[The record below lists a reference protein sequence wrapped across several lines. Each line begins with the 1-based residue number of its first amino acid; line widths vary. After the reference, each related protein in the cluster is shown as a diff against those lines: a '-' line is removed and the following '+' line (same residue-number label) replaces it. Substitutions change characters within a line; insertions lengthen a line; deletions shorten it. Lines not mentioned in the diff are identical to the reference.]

1 VETLVLH
8 EIENSMIAATKA
20 KLSPG
25 RLLIDGQWVETAKKF
40 DTVNPA
46 TGEVL
51 TQIAQASSADLD
63 RAVAAARKAFED
75 RNGPWRKMSASE
87 RGRLIWKLAD
97 LLEKNI
103 DEFAELETLDN
114 GKPIFESRYV
124 DMPMVIDVL
133 RYYAGWAT
141 KIHGETVNTT
151 ETAFTY
157 TLREPVGVV
166 GMIVPWNFPLLLSS
180 WKLGPALACGNS
192 VVWKP
197 ASLTP
202 LTALRFGELSVE
214 AGLPAGV
221 INIVTGS
228 SEVGRQMVRHPGI
241 DKIAFT
247 GSTEVGK
254 EIMRGAA
261 DTMKR
266 VTLELGG
273 KSPNIVFADADID
286 NAVKGAITGIFYG
299 KGEVCNAGSR
309 LFVESKVQDEF
320 LEKLVARASKMR
332 PADPLDP
339 KTRMG
344 AIVSREQ
351 MQTVLG
357 YIEAGKQEGAKL
369 IAGGNRV
376 SVDGGQGLFI
386 EPTIFGGVKN
396 DMKIAQEEI
405 FGPVLATLAFDDL
418 DEVIAQAN
426 HNVYGLASAVWTRD
440 VKKAHV
446 VSRQLKAGTVWINTY
461 GLMDAALPFG
471 GYKSSGFGRELGDKA
486 LEHYTENKTVWMN
499 LA

>member
-1 VETLVLH
+1 ML
-8 EIENSMIAATKA
+8 AATKV
-20 KLSPG
+20 KVEPG
-25 RLLIDGQWVETAKKF
+25 RLLIDGQWVESAKKF
-40 DTVNPA
+40 DTINPA

-51 TQIAQASSADLD
+51 TQIAAASTEDVD
-63 RAVAAARKAFED
+63 RAVGAARRAFED
-75 RNGPWRKMSASE
+75 RNGAWRKLSASE

-97 LLEKNI
+97 LLEKHI

-124 DMPMVIDVL
+124 DMPMVVDVL

-141 KIHGETVNTT
+141 KIHGETVNTF

-166 GMIVPWNFPLLLSS
+166 GMIVPWNFPLLLAS
-180 WKLGPALACGNS
+180 WKLGPALACGNT

-197 ASLTP
+197 ASQTS
-202 LTALRFGELSVE
+202 LTALRFGELAME
-214 AGLPAGV
+214 AGVPAGV
-221 INIVTGS
+221 LNIVTGPG
-228 SEVGRQMVRHPGI
+228 EVGRAMVKHPGI

-261 DTMKR
+261 DSLKR
-266 VTLELGG
+266 LTLELGG
-273 KSPNIVFADADID
+273 KSPNIVFADSDID

-320 LEKLVARASKMR
+320 LEKLAARAAKMR

-344 AIVSREQ
+344 AIVSQEQ

-357 YIEAGKQEGAKL
+357 YIEAGKKEGAKL
-369 IAGGNRV
+369 VAGGKRV
-376 SVDGGQGLFI
+376 TVDGGNGFFI
-386 EPTIFGGVKN
+386 EPTIFRDVRN
-396 DMKIAQEEI
+396 DMKIAREEI
-405 FGPVLATLAFDDL
+405 FGPVLAALSFDDL
-418 DEVIAQAN
+418 DEVIEMAN
-426 HNVYGLASAVWTRD
+426 QNEYGLASAVWTRD
-440 VKKAHV
+440 VKKAHMI
-446 VSRQLKAGTVWINTY
+446 SRRLKAGTVWINTY
-461 GLMDAALPFG
+461 GLMDASLPFG
-471 GYKSSGFGRELGDKA
+471 GYKSSGFGRELGARA
-486 LEHYTENKTVWMN
+486 LEHYTENKSVWLNM
-499 LA
+499 A

>member
-1 VETLVLH
+1 
-8 EIENSMIAATKA
+8 MIAATKT

-40 DTVNPA
+40 DTSNPA

-51 TQIAQASSADLD
+51 TQIAAASGDDVD
-63 RAVAAARKAFED
+63 RAVAAARKAFDD
-75 RNGPWRKMSASE
+75 RSGPWRKMSASE
-87 RGRLIWKLAD
+87 RGRLIWRLAD

-141 KIHGETVNTT
+141 KIHGETVNTF

-180 WKLGPALACGNS
+180 WKLGPALACGNT

-214 AGLPAGV
+214 AGVPAGV
-221 INIVTGS
+221 INVITGN
-228 SEVGRQMVRHPGI
+228 SEVGRTMVRHPGI

-247 GSTEVGK
+247 GSTAVGK

-266 VTLELGG
+266 ITLELGG

-309 LFVESKVQDEF
+309 LFVETKVQDEF
-320 LEKLVARASKMR
+320 LEKLVARANKMR

-344 AIVSREQ
+344 AIVSQEQ
-351 MQTVLG
+351 MNNVLG
-357 YIEAGKQEGAKL
+357 YIEAGKKEGAKL

-376 SVDGGQGLFI
+376 SVDGSKGFFI
-386 EPTIFGGVKN
+386 EPTIFSGVNN

-405 FGPVLATLAFDDL
+405 FGPVLATISFDDV
-418 DEVIAQAN
+418 DQAIAQAN
-426 HNVYGLASAVWTRD
+426 QNPYGLASAVWTKD
-440 VKKAHV
+440 LKKAHL

-461 GLMDAALPFG
+461 GLMDASMPFG
-471 GYKSSGFGRELGDKA
+471 GYKSSGLGRELGEKA
-486 LEHYTENKTVWMN
+486 LEHYTESKTVWMN
-499 LA
+499 LG

>member
-1 VETLVLH
+1 ML
-8 EIENSMIAATKA
+8 AATKA
-20 KLSPG
+20 KIEPG
-25 RLLIDGQWVETAKKF
+25 RLLIDGQWVESAKKF
-40 DTVNPA
+40 DTINPA

-51 TQIAQASSADLD
+51 TQIAAASSEDVD
-63 RAVAAARKAFED
+63 RAVAAARRAFED
-75 RNGPWRKMSASE
+75 RNGAWRKLSASE

-141 KIHGETVNTT
+141 KIHGETVNTF

-166 GMIVPWNFPLLLSS
+166 GMIVPWNFPLLLAS
-180 WKLGPALACGNS
+180 WKLGPALACGNP

-197 ASLTP
+197 ASQTS
-202 LTALRFGELSVE
+202 LTALRFGELAIE
-214 AGLPAGV
+214 AAVPAGV
-221 INIVTGS
+221 LNIVTGPG
-228 SEVGRQMVRHPGI
+228 EVGRAMVKHPGI

-261 DTMKR
+261 DTLKR
-266 VTLELGG
+266 ITLELGG
-273 KSPNIVFADADID
+273 KSPNIVFADSDID

-320 LEKLVARASKMR
+320 LEKLGARAAKMR

-344 AIVSREQ
+344 AIVSQEQ

-357 YIEAGKQEGAKL
+357 YIEAGKKEGAKL
-369 IAGGNRV
+369 VAGGNRV
-376 SVDGGQGLFI
+376 SVDGGKGFFI
-386 EPTIFGGVKN
+386 EPTIFRDVRN
-396 DMKIAQEEI
+396 DMKIAREEI
-405 FGPVLATLAFDDL
+405 FGPVLAALSFDDL
-418 DEVIAQAN
+418 DEVIEMAN
-426 HNVYGLASAVWTRD
+426 QNEYGLASAVWTRD
-440 VKKAHV
+440 LKKAHMI
-446 VSRQLKAGTVWINTY
+446 SRRLKAGTVWINTY
-461 GLMDAALPFG
+461 GLMDASLPFG
-471 GYKSSGFGRELGDKA
+471 GYKSSGFGRELGARA
-486 LEHYTENKTVWMN
+486 LEHYTETKSVWLNM
-499 LA
+499 A